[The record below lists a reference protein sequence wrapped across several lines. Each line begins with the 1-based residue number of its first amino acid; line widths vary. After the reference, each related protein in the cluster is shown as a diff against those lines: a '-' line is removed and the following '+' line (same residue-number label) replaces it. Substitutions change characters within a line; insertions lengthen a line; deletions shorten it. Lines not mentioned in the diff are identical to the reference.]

1 MIEIYRIS
9 IGSRPWPNMRMAR
22 NHRKF
27 RRVRRLAEVARFAGY
42 RKVLATL
49 KGTVQVLVRVPMVF
63 KMATRT
69 PRGRLKLVLCQG
81 PR

>member
-1 MIEIYRIS
+1 MVEIYRIS
-9 IGSRPWPNMRMAR
+9 IGNRPWPNMRMAR

-27 RRVRRLAEVARFAGY
+27 HRVRRRAGVARFVGY
-42 RKVLATL
+42 RKVSATL
-49 KGTVQVLVRVPMVF
+49 KDTVRALVRVPMVF

-69 PRGRLKLVLCQG
+69 PLGRLKLALYQG